1 MNTHS
6 TQNTYT
12 ALVAGGTGLVGGIL
26 IEKLAEN
33 PLYEKVYVL
42 SRRALSYESKK
53 IQVFVVDYEQME
65 EGMKECPSATHYFCC
80 LGSHAA
86 SKEVLHKVD
95 YIYPLLFAERAKKDP
110 HCKHFSI
117 ITSMGA
123 SARSNIPY
131 MRVKGQVE
139 KALEHLEMNS
149 LHILRPSLI
158 LGERKKKRF
167 WEEIF
172 KGVIKVISFFCIGTH
187 GGCMSIQALD
197 IAQGMIKIVQSDA
210 SGVHRY
216 SSIAIKKLSR
226 AYHS

>member
-1 MNTHS
+1 MHMQS

-26 IEKLAEN
+26 IEKLVEN
-33 PLYEKVYVL
+33 PLYESIYVI
-42 SRRALSYESKK
+42 SRRSLSYESKK

-65 EGMKECPSATHYFCC
+65 DGLKACPQATHYFCC

-95 YIYPLLFAERAKKDP
+95 YIYPLLLAERSKKDSQ
-110 HCKHFSI
+110 CKHFSI

-123 SARSNIPY
+123 SSRSSIPY
-131 MRVKGQVE
+131 MRVKGQIE
-139 KALEHLEMNS
+139 MALEKLEIDA
-149 LHILRPSLI
+149 LHIFRPSFI

-167 WEEIF
+167 LEEML
-172 KGVIKVISFFCIGTH
+172 KGIIKVIDFFSIGIH
-187 GGCMSIQALD
+187 SEFMSIQALD
-197 IAQGMIKIVQSDA
+197 IAQGMIKIAQTNT

-216 SSIAIKKLSR
+216 SSGAIKKLSR
-226 AYHS
+226 TYHP